1 MSSHSLLLLL
11 LGAVLANCQ
20 QPPQIVVRV
29 DPENGSETC
38 MSVQDLQALAP
49 GDRPQLEARA
59 ACKTINLALGNVTFV
74 NVSVSC
80 QNPAPISNFEIL
92 LEDGVHDLT
101 RGIGMIETQNATLR
115 AVNRGMAR
123 VRCETFPNNEPQN
136 FDNIYLCNSTGV
148 LFAGILFE
156 RCGPLAS
163 NVFIS
168 DSSDLRFEN
177 CTFT

>member
-1 MSSHSLLLLL
+1 MSARSLLCLFLLL
-11 LGAVLANCQ
+11 LGAVLAICQ
-20 QPPQIVVRV
+20 EPATVVVRV
-29 DPENGSETC
+29 DPTNGDDDTC
-38 MSVQDLQALAP
+38 MSVQDLQGLDP
-49 GDRPQLEARA
+49 TVDRV
-59 ACKTINLALGNVTFV
+59 ACKTINRALGNVTFV
-74 NVSVSC
+74 NASVSC
-80 QNPAPISNFEIL
+80 QNPDAVHNFELL

-101 RGIGMIETQNATLR
+101 RGIGIIESQNVTLR

-123 VRCETFPNNEPQN
+123 VRCESFPNLVPRN

-148 LFAGILFE
+148 LFAGIQFE
-156 RCGPLAS
+156 MCGPVAS